1 MIPGFHEEEYLKIVK
16 ITSYVYS
23 LDIIGGGENREK
35 LKYGFIVQNWI
46 ELTLIRK
53 CI

>member
-23 LDIIGGGENREK
+23 LDIIGGGENLEK
-35 LKYGFIVQNWI
+35 LKYVQNWI